1 MQGAKVG
8 EPNNCPGETKRI
20 RTLFRIGS
28 GSSHLVW
35 FDEFKNLNP
44 NLPLPT
50 CASVNPCEP
59 EHFVGLDQKARET
72 EITPGKRREGRRR
85 RIEPSQRRTQTPSP
99 IRKGQENKN
108 LRSKRGRREMGGF
121 TVSFSCSD
129 PTILGGARILTYHF
143 ERSQRYCR
151 ERGRFK
157 TPCSLCNR
165 PETSRKYPHCLSGLP
180 QFFYRMFYLMRHITG
195 RPIRSGAVEIRS
207 ARADFCVYQ
216 QFARS

>member
-143 ERSQRYCR
+143 ERSCVVQVTAESEDDSKRRVRYAIALKLQGNIR
-151 ERGRFK
+151 IAS
-157 TPCSLCNR
+157 PV
-165 PETSRKYPHCLSGLP
+165 
-180 QFFYRMFYLMRHITG
+180 YRMFYLMRHITG